1 VTNGWLLRILPT
13 NLKQELL
20 ALTVANPQLR
30 IS

>member
-13 NLKQELL
+13 NLEQELP
-20 ALTVANPQLR
+20 ALTFANPQLR